1 MKNEKNGAS
10 TVTKRARRSTVENRT
25 AITLSISQADK
36 DKLQMYAVKNHIAMS
51 QLLRN
56 LSAEHIPDDDT

>member
-1 MKNEKNGAS
+1 MSEQKKD
-10 TVTKRARRSTVENRT
+10 TDVVRRARRFTIEHPVM
-25 AITLSISQADK
+25 ITLSITQEDK